1 MEKIEFTNK
10 VDIWA
15 LGCSL
20 YFMIHKKDPFDGK
33 DPVEI
38 KRKILNFKLLQ
49 MNANNSNASTSS
61 WTEDEQEMQNTL
73 MPLL

>member
-33 DPVEI
+33 DPNEI

-49 MNANNSNASTSS
+49 MTSNSGSESARYNN
-61 WTEDEQEMQNTL
+61 WTEDETQM
-73 MPLL
+73 